1 MQRYFV
7 PSKQWSDNQVSITGE
22 DVHHMKRVMR
32 MQISDHIIICN
43 RDTGEAG
50 EYQIQQ
56 ISDDEVLANRIE
68 KIEEQTELPIRVSIA
83 QALPK
88 GDKLDL
94 ILQKGTELGASEFLI
109 FESKRSI
116 VKWDQKKAVKKK
128 ERLDKIVKEASEQS
142 HRTVI
147 PTVSITSWNDI
158 LLHAKEYDACLFAYE
173 EEVRKDHQPLLK
185 NKIEQMAMGQKVLLL
200 IGPEGGISQEE
211 ALQLRDYGFTSIRLG
226 PRILRT
232 ETAALYFLSALSY
245 HFEE

>member
-7 PSKQWSDNQVSITGE
+7 PSKQWSDNQVSITGK

-32 MQISDHIIICN
+32 MQISDYIIICN
-43 RDTGEAG
+43 QETGETG
-50 EYQIQQ
+50 KYQIEQ
-56 ISDDEVLANRIE
+56 ISEDEVLATRVE
-68 KIEEQTELPIRVSIA
+68 KIEEQTEVPVRVTIA

-94 ILQKGTELGASEFLI
+94 ILQKGTELGASEFLV
-109 FESKRSI
+109 FESKRSV

-147 PTVSITSWNDI
+147 PAISITTWNDI
-158 LLHAKEYDACLFAYE
+158 ISSATNYDTCLFAYE
-173 EEVRKDHQPLLK
+173 EEVRIEHQPLLK
-185 NKIEQMAMGQKVLLL
+185 NKIEQMAVGQKVILL
-200 IGPEGGISQEE
+200 IGPEGGINQEE
-211 ALQLRDYGFTSIRLG
+211 ALQLRENGFTSIRLG

-232 ETAALYFLSALSY
+232 ETAALYFLAALSY